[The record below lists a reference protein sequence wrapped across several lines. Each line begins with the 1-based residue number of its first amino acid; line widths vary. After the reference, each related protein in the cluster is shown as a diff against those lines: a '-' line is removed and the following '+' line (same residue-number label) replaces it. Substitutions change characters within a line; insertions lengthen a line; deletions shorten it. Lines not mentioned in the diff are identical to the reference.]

1 MIGGSARVPLPRRTE
16 RERERPRDIRYLI
29 YMASISKSNPL
40 EEADDAEEEVCQL
53 LPPKTLCSSSSIRF
67 CIHGSA
73 IFLQVQHFDDF
84 TLASSWERYSFIF
97 TI

>member
-1 MIGGSARVPLPRRTE
+1 
-16 RERERPRDIRYLI
+16 
-29 YMASISKSNPL
+29 MASISKSNPL

-73 IFLQVQHFDDF
+73 IFFAGSTF
-84 TLASSWERYSFIF
+84 R
-97 TI
+97 